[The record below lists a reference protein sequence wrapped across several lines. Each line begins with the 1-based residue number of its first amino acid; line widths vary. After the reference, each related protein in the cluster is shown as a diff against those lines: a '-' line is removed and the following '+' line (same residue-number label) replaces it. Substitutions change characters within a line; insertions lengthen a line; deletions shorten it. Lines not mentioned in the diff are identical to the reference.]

1 MVQTPHHRR
10 MIDAINK
17 QFVFSIVG
25 RGLRGITSQTS
36 LLSDL
41 LGRIE
46 INQIA

>member
-10 MIDAINK
+10 MTDAINK

-41 LGRIE
+41 LGRIAT
-46 INQIA
+46 NQIV